1 LTTEERDAV
10 EVGKAVAKGDVVPPV
25 VAVDG
30 LDGAALPIALHARG
44 SLVAIAAL
52 DGDLLRPS
60 KVFHGM

>member
-10 EVGKAVAKGDVVPPV
+10 EVGKPVTKGAVVPPV

-30 LDGAALPIALHARG
+30 LDGAALPVALHARG
-44 SLVAIAAL
+44 RLVAIATQ

-60 KVFHGM
+60 KVFHEI